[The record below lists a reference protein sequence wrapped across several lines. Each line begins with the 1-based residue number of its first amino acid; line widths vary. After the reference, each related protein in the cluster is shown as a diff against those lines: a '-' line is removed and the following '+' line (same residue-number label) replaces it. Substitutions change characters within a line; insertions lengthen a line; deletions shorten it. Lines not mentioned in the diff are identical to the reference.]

1 MKRET
6 QTPIIYPILIIVF
19 ALTALYFA
27 RPSIVAFTN
36 KQDAKVIEAHNKT
49 SAKVKKQVEDTARAH
64 MATYTSDKL
73 AWENSKNSKD
83 PDKQYIAESYLTRM
97 NTSAAIFNEYMR
109 KNSHVWEGNIPSD
122 IDIELPYVTV
132 EE

>member
-1 MKRET
+1 MKRE
-6 QTPIIYPILIIVF
+6 TPIIYPILIGLF
-19 ALTALYFA
+19 AALALYFA
-27 RPSIVAFTN
+27 RPAIVAFTN
-36 KQDAKVIEAHNKT
+36 KEDAKVIEAHNKT

-73 AWENSKNSKD
+73 AYENIKNSKD
-83 PDKQYIAESYLTRM
+83 PDDKYIARSYLTRM
-97 NTSAAIFNEYMR
+97 NTSASIFNEYMR